1 MAPPV
6 VNSEDPDGTESDRET
21 ENEPV
26 SAPSEPP
33 LNIDSSQTESAA
45 PTSQQVIE
53 TPNKSVC
60 ELTSIDTTKS
70 DLEPQNNSVSD
81 AAPAEFIH
89 PWDGPPAKEP
99 VYPPGTYRGMF

>member
-6 VNSEDPDGTESDRET
+6 VNSEDPDGTESDRES

-45 PTSQQVIE
+45 PTSTQIIE
-53 TPNKSVC
+53 MP
-60 ELTSIDTTKS
+60 LF
-70 DLEPQNNSVSD
+70 VS
-81 AAPAEFIH
+81 
-89 PWDGPPAKEP
+89 
-99 VYPPGTYRGMF
+99 